1 MAKEKILIVDDEP
14 DIVEPLKDLLEF
26 HGYEVS
32 TASDGE
38 EALKNIAG
46 DTPDLVLLDIRM
58 PGMDGMEAL
67 TRITREYPGV
77 LVIMLTAH
85 GTIDLAVEAM
95 KQGADGFLE
104 KPFADDITE
113 KIEEKIEEIKKRVK
127 REIDKT
133 FEKQEVKAGLNP
145 REGLKY
151 SYDEIIG
158 NSPKLLNV
166 LREIDKVADSDATVL
181 ILGDSG
187 TGKELVAEA
196 LHQNSGR
203 SKKPFEV
210 IQCAAIPKDLLES
223 ELFGSK
229 RGAFTGAVDKKGMFE
244 RADGGTL
251 FFDEIGEMPLELQ
264 AKLLRAIEGYGFEKV
279 GGEQVI
285 NVDVRIV
292 AATNRDLP
300 KAVTEGDFRSDLYYR
315 LNMVTIELPLLRER
329 KEDIPILAAYFLEKY
344 RVAHKRPV
352 RKISRKA
359 MEMLEE
365 YDWPGNIRELN
376 NYIGKA
382 VLYAEGAV
390 ILPQHL
396 PVAQQD
402 QTTPTATEIPVGLTM
417 KEIEKEVILKTL
429 EACEGNRT
437 QTAKTLG
444 MGLRTVQNRLKEYGL
459 VK

>member
-1 MAKEKILIVDDEP
+1 MEKEKILIVDDEP
-14 DIVEPLKDLLEF
+14 DIVAPLKDLLEF

-38 EALKNIAG
+38 EALQSIAN
-46 DTPDLVLLDIRM
+46 DIPDLVLLDIRM
-58 PGMDGMEAL
+58 PRMGGMDAL
-67 TRITREYPGV
+67 KIIAREYPGI

-85 GTIDLAVEAM
+85 GTIELAVEAM
-95 KQGADGFLE
+95 KQGAVGFLE
-104 KPFADDITE
+104 KPFAGDITA
-113 KIEEKIEEIKKRVK
+113 KIEEVKRKVK
-127 REIDKT
+127 REIDRT
-133 FEKQEVKAGLNP
+133 FEKQEVKAEQKP

-158 NSPKLLNV
+158 NSPKLLDV
-166 LREIDKVADSDATVL
+166 LREIDNVADSDATVL
-181 ILGDSG
+181 ILGESG

-196 LHQNSGR
+196 LHNNSGR
-203 SKKPFEV
+203 SKKPYEV

-223 ELFGSK
+223 ELFGSE
-229 RGAFTGAVDKKGMFE
+229 RGAFTGAVARKGMFE
-244 RADGGTL
+244 RANRGTL

-279 GGEQVI
+279 GGTKTI

-292 AATNRDLP
+292 AATNRDLRS
-300 KAVTEGDFRSDLYYR
+300 AVTEGKFRDDLYYR
-315 LNMVTIELPLLRER
+315 LDMVTIKLPPLRER
-329 KEDIPILAAYFLEKY
+329 KEDIPILAEYFLEKF

-359 MEMLEE
+359 MEVLEE

-390 ILPQHL
+390 ILPKHL
-396 PVAQQD
+396 PIGQQA
-402 QTTPTATEIPVGLTM
+402 QTTPTTTEIPVGLTM

-429 EACEGNRT
+429 EACGGNRT
-437 QTAKTLG
+437 QTARTLG
-444 MGLRTVQNRLKEYGL
+444 ISLRTVQNRLKEYGI
-459 VK
+459 